1 MGELTSAVLGGESR
15 MWIGGRW
22 VEAVSGE
29 FVDVTDPATGE
40 VVGRVPKGGGKD
52 AARAIDAAFSA
63 FPGWSRR
70 TGAERASVLK
80 RWAEAIRNH
89 RQEISRILTLE
100 QGKPLAES
108 LEEADGAADFVE
120 WYAEEAKRIC
130 GETLPGSRGNQ
141 RILVIRQPVGVAAL
155 ITPWNYPATMVTRKM
170 AAALAAGCTVVLKP
184 ASQTPLTAVALLK
197 LLEEAGLPPGA
208 ANLVTGEAGAIGR
221 EMMADP
227 RVRKVSFT
235 GSTETGKKLIR
246 ASAERVKRLS
256 LELGG
261 NAPLIVFPD
270 ADLERAV
277 EATIGNKFE
286 NAGQMC
292 NGINVLYV
300 HESIVDRFSERLV
313 SRVQSLR
320 VGRGTEPG
328 VRMGPLIDERNLRK
342 VEALVEDAVRK
353 GARVLTGGCRLTG
366 EPHRSGTFYAPTV
379 IGDVTLEM
387 RLVHEEIFGPVAP
400 VVPFREEGEVLAR
413 VNAAPYGLAAYVFT
427 RDVGRVFR
435 MAENLEFGM
444 VAVNGTSLSVP
455 QAPFGGI
462 KESGQGREGG
472 RHGME
477 EFLHLKY
484 ISLNL

>member
-1 MGELTSAVLGGESR
+1 MGDFSAAVLGSENR
-15 MWIGGRW
+15 MWINGQWVDAFSGG
-22 VEAVSGE
+22 
-29 FVDVTDPATGE
+29 FIDVTDPATGE
-40 VVGRVPKGGGKD
+40 VVGRVPKGGGED
-52 AARAIDAAFSA
+52 AARAIDAAASA
-63 FPGWSRR
+63 FPDWSRR
-70 TGAERASVLK
+70 TGAERADVLK
-80 RWAEAIRNH
+80 RWAEAIRKH
-89 RQEISRILTLE
+89 RKDLAWILTRE
-100 QGKPLAES
+100 QGKPLTES

-120 WYAEEAKRIC
+120 WYAEEAKRIY
-130 GETLPGSRGNQ
+130 GETLPGSKSNQ

-170 AAALAAGCTVVLKP
+170 AAALSAGCTVVLKP
-184 ASQTPLTAVALLK
+184 ASQTPLTAVALMK
-197 LLEEAGLPPGA
+197 LLQDAGLPPGV
-208 ANLVTGEAGAIGR
+208 ANLVTGDAGAIGR
-221 EMMADP
+221 EVMTNP

-235 GSTETGKKLIR
+235 GSTETGKALIR
-246 ASAERVKRLS
+246 ASADQVKRLS
-256 LELGG
+256 MELGG

-270 ADLERAV
+270 ADLDRAV

-300 HESIVDRFSERLV
+300 HEEIVDRFSEQLV
-313 SRVQSLR
+313 SRVKSLR

-328 VRMGPLIDERNLRK
+328 VQMGPVIDERNLQK
-342 VEALVEDAVRK
+342 IESFVQDAVRK
-353 GARVLTGGCRLTG
+353 GARVLTGGCRLTD
-366 EPHRSGTFYAPTV
+366 EPYRSGTFFSPTV
-379 IGDVTLEM
+379 IGGVTPAM
-387 RLVHEEIFGPVAP
+387 RLVHEEVFGPVAP
-400 VVPFREEGEVLAR
+400 VVVFREEGEVLER
-413 VNAAPYGLAAYVFT
+413 VNDTPYGLAAYVFT

-435 MAENLEFGM
+435 MAESLEFGM